1 MAEKAGEVI
10 NDILLDLVVL
20 GSDATMD
27 PSETASTIR
36 YINRWM
42 TMQDALG
49 LSLGFTKITSV
60 NDDITIPDGAIMGLI
75 KNVVLIMSKQ
85 FGAVITPDAVA
96 AARDGLEAMEN
107 LGIEVLGS
115 SMPCTL
121 PIGSGNEW
129 SGYNTQQFFQC
140 PEDDSILTENG
151 QNIQLE
157 DDTDGN

>member
-1 MAEKAGEVI
+1 MTETAGEVI

-36 YINRWM
+36 YINRYM
-42 TMQDALG
+42 TMQDAMG

-60 NDDITIPDGAIMGLI
+60 SDPITIPDGAIMGLI
-75 KNVVLIMSKQ
+75 KNVVLIMAPQ
-85 FGAVITPDAVA
+85 FGAVISPVA
-96 AARDGLEAMEN
+96 IKAANDGLEAMEN
-107 LGIEVLGS
+107 LGISVLES

-129 SGYNTQQFFQC
+129 NGYNTQRFFPC
-140 PEDDSILTENG
+140 GDDPILTENG